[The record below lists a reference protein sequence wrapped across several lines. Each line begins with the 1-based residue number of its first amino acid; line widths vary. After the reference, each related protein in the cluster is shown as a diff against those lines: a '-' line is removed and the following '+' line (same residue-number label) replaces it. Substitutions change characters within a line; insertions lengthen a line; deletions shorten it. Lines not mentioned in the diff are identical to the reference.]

1 MEYELTPQRL
11 AYLEARG
18 HIVLSA
24 CPGSGKT
31 TSIVRKLYDIAGYC
45 NEKYGS
51 HAGYACLSFT
61 NTAAEEL
68 TEKYYQM
75 HGERLHFPH
84 VVSTIDSFIMQNV
97 VLPFWYLC
105 KFCGSKPIVVN
116 EADVLDKIYNT
127 YVWMNDHYDVYPAMI
142 FRDYRTIFYQK
153 RPALVEKAA
162 QGYKWNH
169 SVVTDNREQ
178 KYCDAAFKYRL
189 SKGYITSTDALWM
202 ACHILLQHKWVA
214 ESLVARFPYIIVD
227 EAQDNSQMQFVFF
240 EILRKAGL
248 ENLEYVGDICQSIYE
263 FRDARPDLLEKI
275 MKMEGWT
282 MLPLSECRRSNQR
295 IINLYSK
302 LKPAFIQTITSHGVK
317 DLNIPI
323 MVYKYDESNVK
334 DIIRNFYSTCDSHQL
349 EKRIILARGI
359 PMCKHLAGVRDRNF
373 EYWKSP
379 LPNMLIEAKFAFDN
393 NDMEKAFRKIRIV
406 LAELMFND
414 DQYPQKKE
422 FIVQIEKDIVYNG
435 RIYEFL
441 KIIPDFSLSFAD
453 WTAETEEL
461 LQKYWNLV
469 NRPNLEAFKRKKGYT
484 MKDMALKPVEQFYMS
499 NNKES
504 EFRKNVDTIHSVK
517 GATMDA
523 VLLFLSADSKSQ
535 NISLNDFPDKPLV
548 SMKEGQ
554 RLIYV
559 ACSRASQYLALAV
572 PSTVAD
578 EKIAIALK
586 GIDYQIKKI
595 SLQQELD
602 F

>member
-1 MEYELTPQRL
+1 MEYELTPQRQ

-31 TSIVRKLYDIAGYC
+31 TSIVRKLYDIARFC
-45 NEKYGS
+45 DEKYGS
-51 HAGYACLSFT
+51 HTGFACLSFT

-68 TEKYYQM
+68 SDKYYRM

-116 EADVLDKIYNT
+116 EADILDKIYNT
-127 YVWMNDHYDVYPAMI
+127 YVWMNDHYEVYPSMM

-153 RPALVEKAA
+153 RPALVEKGA

-178 KYCDAAFKYRL
+178 KYCEAAFKYRL

-202 ACHILLQHKWVA
+202 ACHILSKHRWVA

-240 EILRKAGL
+240 ELLRRAGL

-302 LKPAFIQTITSHGVK
+302 LKPAFIQAITSHGVE

-323 MVYKYDESNVK
+323 MVYKYDETNVK
-334 DIIRNFYSTCDSHQL
+334 DIIRDFYSTCESHQL
-349 EKRIILARGI
+349 KKHIVLARGI
-359 PMCKHLAGVRDRNF
+359 PMCKQLAGVRDIIF
-373 EYWKSP
+373 QYWKSP
-379 LPNMLIEAKFAFDN
+379 LPNMLIEAKFAFEN
-393 NDMEKAFRKIRIV
+393 NDIEKAFRKIRIV
-406 LAELMFND
+406 LVELKFND
-414 DQYPQKKE
+414 NQYLQKKD
-422 FIVQIEKDIVYNG
+422 FINQIEKDIEYNG

-453 WTAETEEL
+453 WTEKTEEL
-461 LQKYWNLV
+461 LQKYWNLE
-469 NRPNLEAFKRKKGYT
+469 NRPILEVYKRKKGYV
-484 MKDMALKPVEQFYMS
+484 MKDMAVKTVEQFYMS
-499 NNKES
+499 NRKES

-535 NISLNDFPDKPLV
+535 NISLNDFPDKPLL

-554 RLIYV
+554 RLLYV

-572 PSTVAD
+572 PNTVAD

-586 GIDYQIKKI
+586 GVDYQIKKL
-595 SLQQELD
+595 SLQLELD